1 MNQTTKYT
9 EKTVKDRVVD
19 TIVDNVAWDAENQED
34 IEGVSWKD
42 RVLAFLSYFSWL
54 PFVIVV
60 LLSKGEQKSSFL
72 KLHLNMAF
80 AANILESALGVLEV
94 VQRNG
99 LLPNASE
106 ILYIIVLLPSV
117 WLGLTAMHNAINGKD
132 NKVAILSRVR
142 IWK

>member
-34 IEGVSWKD
+34 VEGASWKD
-42 RVLAFLSYFSWL
+42 RVLAFLAYFSWL
-54 PFVIVV
+54 PFIIVAYF
-60 LLSKGEQKSSFL
+60 SKGEKKSDFL

-80 AANILESALGVLEV
+80 AANMLESALGILEV
-94 VQRNG
+94 VQRKG

-117 WLGLTAMHNAINGKD
+117 WLGLTAMYNAINGKD
-132 NKVAILSRVR
+132 DKVAILSRVR